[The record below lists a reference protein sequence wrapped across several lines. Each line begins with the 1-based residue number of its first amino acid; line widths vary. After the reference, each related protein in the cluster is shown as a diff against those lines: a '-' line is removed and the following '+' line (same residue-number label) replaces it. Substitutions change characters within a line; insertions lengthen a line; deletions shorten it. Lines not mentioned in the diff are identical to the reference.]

1 MHGGGDSA
9 WELGSVRNRV
19 GWRDCAVSPRNVDY
33 GLLERSMKYALA
45 VLADH
50 RDIVMPLL
58 AAMAAFA
65 IILLA

>member
-1 MHGGGDSA
+1 
-9 WELGSVRNRV
+9 
-19 GWRDCAVSPRNVDY
+19 
-33 GLLERSMKYALA
+33 MKYALA